1 MWRAPNWMSIRFC
14 FVIFV
19 REKVFFY
26 YFSNS
31 KSNIPGVSARSYFGA
46 DVHDLLHLLLEHFL
60 FRSNL
65 LSASELLS
73 LFFSLS
79 WVVVCRWAR
88 VREELQQHFNNLIK
102 TTSETLFSHC
112 HPASSL
118 LLLQAGTCEPFLP
131 LWFFFCLQITLF
143 FSFAAPSPA
152 SLTPAVPNPPCQPVL
167 LFILFFVTPLSIPP
181 GSTPLNHIFRQIY
194 WLHVLSS
201 WGFISS

>member
-1 MWRAPNWMSIRFC
+1 MSIGFC

-19 REKVFFY
+19 RENVFFY

-31 KSNIPGVSARSYFGA
+31 KFNIPRVSARSYFGA
-46 DVHDLLHLLLEHFL
+46 DVHDLLHLLLDHFL

-65 LSASELLS
+65 LSASGLPSLS
-73 LFFSLS
+73 FSLS
-79 WVVVCRWAR
+79 WVAVCRWAQ
-88 VREELQQHFNNLIK
+88 VREELQLHFNNLIK
-102 TTSETLFSHC
+102 TSSETLFSHC

-152 SLTPAVPNPPCQPVL
+152 SQTSAVPNPPCQLIL
-167 LFILFFVTPLSIPP
+167 LFILFFVTSLSIPP
-181 GSTPLNHIFRQIY
+181 GSTPLKHIFHQF
-194 WLHVLSS
+194 S
-201 WGFISS
+201 